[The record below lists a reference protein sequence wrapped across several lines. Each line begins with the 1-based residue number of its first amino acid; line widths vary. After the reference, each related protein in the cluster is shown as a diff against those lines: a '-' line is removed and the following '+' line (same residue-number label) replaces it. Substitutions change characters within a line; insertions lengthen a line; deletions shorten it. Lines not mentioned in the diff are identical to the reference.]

1 VCVQLYE
8 ADKVSSSLFLLQ
20 RPMIEIVAL
29 CDPDSLLSLVIY
41 TSTILVY
48 LTWLKKVIRVPF
60 PCVCPIV

>member
-8 ADKVSSSLFLLQ
+8 ADKFSSSLFSLQ
-20 RPMIEIVAL
+20 RPMMEIMAL
-29 CDPDSLLSLVIY
+29 CDPDSLLRLVIY

-48 LTWLKKVIRVPF
+48 LTWLKKITRICF